1 MFPNELVRLCGEKY
15 LSSDHMF
22 YFSKLFDTVDS
33 SSVRF
38 YRNLTQAHNI
48 PQQVQRATAK
58 RECKPSRLFFLLN
71 IGKDSLGNVFIGNDR
86 NHGYHF
92 SMMWFDVDTNT
103 LWYGDSLGWDIPNNL
118 ENHTLLFIQEVFPNF
133 SKYPLILRS
142 YHSNEGIERPHL
154 SNESCWRYFYK

>member
-1 MFPNELVRLCGEKY
+1 MFPDELARLCGEKY

-38 YRNLTQAHNI
+38 YGNLTQVHNI
-48 PQQVQRATAK
+48 PQPVQRVTAK
-58 RECKPSRLFFLLN
+58 RECTPSRLFFLLN

-92 SMMWFDVDTNT
+92 SMM
-103 LWYGDSLGWDIPNNL
+103 
-118 ENHTLLFIQEVFPNF
+118 
-133 SKYPLILRS
+133 
-142 YHSNEGIERPHL
+142 
-154 SNESCWRYFYK
+154 